1 LIDSKAEGALD
12 ATGYEARH
20 VSVHYRNKR
29 PNTKEFLTPAFPK
42 LTVLCH
48 IASYLWLAAQV
59 SQGPGND
66 APDFAPTLLDG
77 SLRVDW
83 DRILADKAYDSEP
96 HHELVRALGIRSF
109 VAPINSRGSRKWP
122 KTRYRRQLKR
132 RFPKNVYHGRVHVE
146 GAFSQDKRQLGSAL
160 RARSDD
166 ARAQELFLRVLVHDL
181 AILKRV
187 A

>member
-1 LIDSKAEGALD
+1 MD

-29 PNTKEFLTPAFPK
+29 PNTKTFLTPAFPK

-48 IASYLWLAAQV
+48 TSSYLWVAATV
-59 SQGPGND
+59 SQGPSND
-66 APDFAPTLLDG
+66 APEFAPTVMDG
-77 SLRVDW
+77 SLRIDW
-83 DRILADKAYDSEP
+83 DRILADMAYDSEP
-96 HHELVRALGIRSF
+96 HHELCREIGIRSL
-109 VAPINSRGSRKWP
+109 VVPINARGTRKWP
-122 KTRYRRQLKR
+122 TTRYRRQLKR
-132 RFPKNVYHGRVHVE
+132 RFPNRIYRNRVHVE

-166 ARAQELFLRVLVHDL
+166 ARGQELLLRVLVHDL
-181 AILKRV
+181 MILKRV

>member
-1 LIDSKAEGALD
+1 
-12 ATGYEARH
+12 
-20 VSVHYRNKR
+20 V
-29 PNTKEFLTPAFPK
+29 
-42 LTVLCH
+42 
-48 IASYLWLAAQV
+48 AAAV
-59 SQGPGND
+59 SQGPSND
-66 APDFAPTLLDG
+66 APEFAPTLLDG

-83 DRILADKAYDSEP
+83 DRILADMAYDSED
-96 HHELVRALGIRSF
+96 HHELCRGVGIRSL
-109 VAPINSRGSRKWP
+109 VVPINQRGTRKWP

-132 RFPKNVYHGRVHVE
+132 RFPKNVYKHRVHVE

-166 ARAQELFLRVLVHDL
+166 ARTQELFLRVLVHDL